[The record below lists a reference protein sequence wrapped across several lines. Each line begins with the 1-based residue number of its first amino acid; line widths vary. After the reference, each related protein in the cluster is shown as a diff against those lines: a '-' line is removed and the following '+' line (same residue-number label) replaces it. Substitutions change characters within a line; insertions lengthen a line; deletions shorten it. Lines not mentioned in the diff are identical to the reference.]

1 MKILAFDIGGTKI
14 SSAVVSVCGNLLS
27 PIECVPTPKTA
38 EKIEKYFINR
48 MNVEEFDGVAVATA
62 GVVWNEKL
70 LAKPHNLPA
79 GYENINFH
87 KFTDKP
93 VLVENDANAAL
104 WAEYKIGVLKGT
116 EHSIMLT
123 LGTGVGCG
131 IICGGKILRGK
142 TGAAGELSFLIAG
155 GDLANI
161 ASQNGLNEKDCFALC
176 KLKDEHNPAAVK
188 TFAEWQERLIDCLA
202 LLNNILDIEAVAL
215 SGSLAEIVDYPVVEK
230 AVNAK
235 GYHNPL
241 CLKKAQTG
249 ANAGLIGAALLLKD
263 KING

>member
-1 MKILAFDIGGTKI
+1 MRILAFDIGGTKI
-14 SSAVVSVCGNLLS
+14 SSAVVSVCGKLLS
-27 PIECVPTPKTA
+27 TPENVPTPKTA
-38 EKIEKYFINR
+38 EDIENYLLKRINA
-48 MNVEEFDGVAVATA
+48 EKFDGVAFSTA
-62 GVVWNEKL
+62 GVVFNEKL

-104 WAEYKIGVLKGT
+104 WAEYKIGALKGT
-116 EHSIMLT
+116 ENSIMLT

-131 IICGGKILRGK
+131 IVCDGKILRGK
-142 TGAAGELSFLIAG
+142 TGAAGEVPFLVAG

-161 ASQNGLNEKDCFALC
+161 AAQNGLNEKDCFVLC
-176 KLKDEHNPAAVK
+176 KLKNERNPAAVK
-188 TFAEWQERLIDCLA
+188 SFEEWQKRLIDCLA
-202 LLNNILDIEAVAL
+202 VLNSILDTEAVAL
-215 SGSLAEIVDYPVVEK
+215 SGSLAEIVDYPEVEK

-241 CLKKAQTG
+241 RLTKAKTG
-249 ANAGLIGAALLLKD
+249 INAGLIGAALLLKD